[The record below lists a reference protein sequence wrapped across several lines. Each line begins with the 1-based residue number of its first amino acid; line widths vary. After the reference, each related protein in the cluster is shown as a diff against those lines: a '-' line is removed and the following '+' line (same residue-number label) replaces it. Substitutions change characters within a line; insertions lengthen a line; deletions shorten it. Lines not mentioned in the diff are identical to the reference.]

1 MSAVAGNGERPL
13 LEIEGLRKHY
23 PLRGGILGRKVAEV
37 RAVDGVSLT
46 VRRGETLGL
55 VGESGC
61 GKSTLGRTVM
71 RLEKPTDGRILF
83 EGRDLAHAKGAELF
97 RLRRELQ
104 MIFQD
109 PYSSLNP
116 RMTVGEIVREPLV
129 VHRIGT
135 RAEQVERV
143 RALLETVG
151 IGSEALDRYPHEF
164 SGGQRQ
170 RIGIA
175 RALALDP
182 KLVIADEPVSALDVS
197 VQSQVLNLMIG
208 LQKQRGLTYVFISH
222 DLSVVEHVSDTV
234 AIMYLGRI
242 VERGPT
248 DRIFRRPG
256 MPYTRALLDA
266 IPVPD
271 PRRRKRAA
279 PVQGESPSAVAPPP
293 GCPFHPRCPFAVSRC
308 REVVPELEPFGGP
321 DHLVACIRKE
331 EIADELARPL
341 VAAEPSRP
349 AESSGA
355 SGGSGAGTE
364 RTPLLPAACV

>member
-1 MSAVAGNGERPL
+1 VSGNGGPPL
-13 LEIEGLRKHY
+13 LEIQGLKKHY
-23 PLRGGILGRKVAEV
+23 PLHGGIFGGKVGTV
-37 RAVDGVSLT
+37 RAVDGVSLL
-46 VRRGETLGL
+46 VRQGETLGL

-61 GKSTLGRTVM
+61 GKSTLGRTVL
-71 RLEKPTDGRILF
+71 RLEDPTDGRILF
-83 EGRDLAHAKGAELF
+83 EGADLAHAKGPELF

-129 VHRIGT
+129 VHRMGT
-135 RAEQVERV
+135 RDEQVDKV

-151 IGSEALDRYPHEF
+151 LGPEALDRYPHEF

-170 RIGIA
+170 RIGVA

-197 VQSQVLNLMIG
+197 VQSQVLNLMVR
-208 LQKQRGLTYVFISH
+208 LQRERGLTYVFISH

-242 VERGPT
+242 VEQGPVQ
-248 DRIFRRPG
+248 RIFAHPG

-266 IPVPD
+266 VPVPD
-271 PRRRKRAA
+271 PRRRRGTA
-279 PVQGESPSAVAPPP
+279 PVQGESPSALSPPS
-293 GCPFHPRCPFAVSRC
+293 GCPFHPRCPFAIDACTRT
-308 REVVPELEPFGGP
+308 VPPLEPFERPG
-321 DHLVACIRKE
+321 HLVACIRKN
-331 EIADELARPL
+331 EIKEQMARP
-341 VAAEPSRP
+341 
-349 AESSGA
+349 
-355 SGGSGAGTE
+355 
-364 RTPLLPAACV
+364 PAAAASVPR